1 MISGINPMEVGKSAT
16 RALQYQP
23 QVNTPADDDP
33 DNYMMLVPASKL
45 STIYVIYIIIYMDI

>member
-16 RALQYQP
+16 RVLAYQP
-23 QVNTPADDDP
+23 QINTPDEDDP

-45 STIYVIYIIIYMDI
+45 STND